1 MEISNN
7 EFEYTG
13 KGCVVPKDVTSVQF
27 HPSVVEVEDGAFWG
41 CGNLR
46 EVVLHDGLKKIGRGA
61 FHTCSSLSS
70 INLPSTFTEIGRF
83 IGANL
88 SSSYFALLLLCQ

>member
-27 HPSVVEVEDGAFWG
+27 HPSVVEVENAAFRDRIS
-41 CGNLR
+41 N
-46 EVVLHDGLKKIGRGA
+46 
-61 FHTCSSLSS
+61 
-70 INLPSTFTEIGRF
+70 
-83 IGANL
+83 
-88 SSSYFALLLLCQ
+88 